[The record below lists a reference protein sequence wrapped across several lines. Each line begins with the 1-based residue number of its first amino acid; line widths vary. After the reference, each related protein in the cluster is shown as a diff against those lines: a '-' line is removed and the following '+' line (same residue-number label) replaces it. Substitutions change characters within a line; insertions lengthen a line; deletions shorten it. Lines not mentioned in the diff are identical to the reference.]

1 MSYLVLHTYFNGK
14 FYKGNTP
21 LLKVNDIGLYRAYA
35 VFDYLRSYNKTLFR
49 AEDYVKRFLFSAS
62 EMKIKSPVSK
72 TELLEILNQ
81 LNRLTNLPD
90 IGIRLLLTGGYT
102 NDGIT
107 PEEPN
112 LIISSEWFQPLIKE
126 QYQKGVKVITDN
138 FKRYQPH
145 IKTNNYAHVI
155 KLRRE
160 KNMNNVYDVLYCYND
175 KVLETSRNNIFIF
188 NGNTLVTPQKNI
200 LHGITRKVVLELARH
215 KFTVEE
221 REISKKEL
229 FEAEEVFLT
238 GTTKK
243 VLPVTDINNRV
254 FSKGRIGDKTK
265 ELLQLFDSYIQEYK

>member
-1 MSYLVLHTYFNGK
+1 MSQLVLHTYINGK

-49 AEDYVKRFLFSAS
+49 AEDYAERFLFSAS
-62 EMKIKSPVSK
+62 EMQMQSPISK
-72 TELLEILNQ
+72 TALLEILNQ
-81 LNRLTNLPD
+81 LNQLTNLPD
-90 IGIRLLLTGGYT
+90 VGTRLLLTGGYT
-102 NDGIT
+102 KDGIT
-107 PEEPN
+107 PEKPN

-126 QYQKGVKVITDN
+126 QYQKGVKIITEN

-160 KNMNNVYDVLYCYND
+160 KKINEVYDVLYCYND

-188 NGNTLVTPQKNI
+188 NGNTLVTPKKNI
-200 LHGITRKVVLELARH
+200 LHGITRKVVLELAQN
-215 KFTVEE
+215 KFTTEE

-243 VLPVTDINNRV
+243 VLPVTIINNQL
-254 FSKGRIGDKTK
+254 FSKGRIGGKTK
-265 ELLQLFDSYIQEYK
+265 ELLKLFDSYIQEYK